1 MSRELSKKAQVV
13 QEALREFGLSCEV
26 VQLPDSTRTAKEA
39 AQAIGCSVDQIAKSI
54 VFKGKETA
62 RPYLVIARGTER
74 VDERKLEA
82 IVQEPVEKAD
92 ADFVREE
99 TGFAIGGVPP
109 LGHARKIGTFIDEGL
124 GRYETLWA
132 AAGTPHAV
140 FKLTPEDLS
149 RITSGLI
156 VEIT

>member
-54 VFKGKETA
+54 VFKGIQTG
-62 RPYLVIARGTER
+62 RPYLVVARGTKR

-82 IVQEPVEKAD
+82 IVREPVEKAD
-92 ADFVREE
+92 ADFVRRE

-109 LGHARKIGTFIDEGL
+109 LGHTKKIDTFIDEGL
-124 GRYETLWA
+124 SQHESLWA

-156 VEIT
+156 VKIS